1 MSYKRNAGDARQSP
15 AIAVARRLADL
26 GADLHAV
33 DPMLA
38 AVDAPPGVQ
47 LVSCTHE
54 EVAAA
59 DLIVGWDRIA
69 RYGDHVLDTRNRM
82 VGAAVERL

>member
-1 MSYKRNAGDARQSP
+1 VGWSYKRNSGDARQSP

-33 DPMLA
+33 DPVLA

-54 EVAAA
+54 
-59 DLIVGWDRIA
+59 
-69 RYGDHVLDTRNRM
+69 
-82 VGAAVERL
+82 

>member
-1 MSYKRNAGDARQSP
+1 
-15 AIAVARRLADL
+15 VAQRLADL

-47 LVSCTHE
+47 LVSCTQE

-59 DLIVGWDRIA
+59 DLIVVLTDHDDVDWDLLA